1 MPEGG
6 DQNEECS
13 GEGTSG
19 QNWIAHSTRAVE
31 EEEREFEDSRRIITS
46 GTPILRMHNDRFSC
60 PRKGNNGPV
69 SAINPSRGV
78 GALPFLRAT
87 GKTTMPRKA
96 PRSTYIRTFLAHVPY
111 NFYDELSVGL

>member
-31 EEEREFEDSRRIITS
+31 EEEREFEDSRCIITS

-69 SAINPSRGV
+69 SAINPSRGA

-87 GKTTMPRKA
+87 GNGQNDNAEEGPRI
-96 PRSTYIRTFLAHVPY
+96 YIHTNVSGARTIQFL
-111 NFYDELSVGL
+111 